1 VIGARRFLQRL
12 LPVAVSAITL
22 AWVLQRFDLGR
33 AFESVTWRVGVV
45 MVPALLLYGA
55 ITLVLEAQS
64 VLRVVDAPPGFG
76 AWTAARIKCASY
88 LLAII
93 NYALGGAAFT
103 YLLNRRAGIGLG
115 RAASV
120 VIAISVTDLVVVA
133 ALAAAGTAAA
143 GAGAPTLR
151 AGVVTVAC
159 IGFFAGI
166 ALLRAPGSLGP
177 VERLRSLA
185 VFDVMRDTPARRLA
199 SLGLLR
205 LLFTLCFAALGG
217 ATFYA
222 FGIPVAPSRLIAG
235 MMILAL
241 IGALPIAVAGLGT
254 GQIGAVWV
262 FRGVADADTLVG
274 LSLVLSA
281 GMIALRAAMGAV
293 FAREFAREAF
303 AGTRGGAE

>member
-1 VIGARRFLQRL
+1 
-12 LPVAVSAITL
+12 VAVSVITL
-22 AWVLQRFDLGR
+22 GWVLQRFDLGR
-33 AFESVTWRVGVV
+33 AFESVTWHVALV

-55 ITLVLEAQS
+55 ITLVLEAYS

-88 LLAII
+88 LLAIV

-133 ALAAAGTAAA
+133 VLAAVGTATA
-143 GAGAPTLR
+143 GAGTPTLR
-151 AGVVTVAC
+151 AGAMAAAGV
-159 IGFFAGI
+159 GFFAGL

-199 SLGLLR
+199 ALGVLR
-205 LLFTLCFAALGG
+205 TIFTLCFAALGG
-217 ATFYA
+217 VTFYA
-222 FGIPVAPSRLIAG
+222 FGIPVPPSRLLAG
-235 MMILAL
+235 MMVLAL

-262 FRGVADADTLVG
+262 FRGIADADTLVG

-281 GMIALRAAMGAV
+281 GMIALRGGMGAV

-303 AGTRGGAE
+303 AGTRDGAAE